1 MRALAVTVTIT
12 PDIVTGMI
20 TGPTATARV
29 QANGGS
35 ASPLF

>member
-1 MRALAVTVTIT
+1 MRALADTVTIT
-12 PDIVTGMI
+12 PDTGMI
-20 TGPTATARV
+20 TGPTATALV

>member
-1 MRALAVTVTIT
+1 MRAPADTVTIT

-20 TGPTATARV
+20 TGATAMALV